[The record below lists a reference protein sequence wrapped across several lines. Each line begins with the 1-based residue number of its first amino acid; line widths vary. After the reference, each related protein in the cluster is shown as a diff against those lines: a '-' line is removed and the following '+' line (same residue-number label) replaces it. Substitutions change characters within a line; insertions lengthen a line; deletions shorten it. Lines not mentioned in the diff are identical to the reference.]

1 MQIIKETGE
10 GIPNE
15 FIGSF
20 ITIGNFDGIH
30 LGHSHIFQTLVGQ
43 ASQASRRSMLV
54 TFVPHPKM
62 VLHPERRPFYL
73 LTTLEEKLALLE
85 RQGLDAVIL
94 IPFTLEYAATTAES
108 FILDFLWKKLRAG
121 KIFIGHDYTFG
132 KDKAGGEAMLAAYG
146 EKLGFTVEVIPAF
159 STGGTIVSSSR
170 IREYILEGNVKK
182 AALLLGRPYNLKG
195 GIIKGKG
202 RGVTLG
208 FPTANVKPDK
218 ELLPANGVYAALV
231 ALEGTKYPAVL
242 SLGLNPTYG
251 DVALSLEVHLLD
263 YTGSSIYGKSLEIF
277 FVDRLREERRFSGPE
292 ELIVHIK
299 KDITAARAILPPYFP
314 ELR

>member
-10 GIPNE
+10 GIPDE

-108 FILDFLWKKLRAG
+108 FILDFLWKKLRVG

-132 KDKAGGEAMLAAYG
+132 KDKAGGEAKLAAYG